1 MQAMKLNGLKKANAT
16 EDELIEALQGKVGYI
31 LGGIEKV
38 TGKVIEGDDGFMSDY
53 HNKRAAEIVKKITY
67 ATIATASKDGQPWNS
82 PVYCNHDEDMNVY
95 WVSDKEG
102 QHSKNVKENNRVFIV
117 IYDSTVPEG
126 EGEGVYIQANAS
138 QVTDP
143 DEILAVRRI
152 KKGSH
157 FEQSPDTFLGKSVRY
172 MYKAVPERV
181 WMNDAAI
188 EDGVFIRDFRV
199 EVPLDIL
206 KSNL

>member
-1 MQAMKLNGLKKANAT
+1 
-16 EDELIEALQGKVGYI
+16 
-31 LGGIEKV
+31 
-38 TGKVIEGDDGFMSDY
+38 MSDY
-53 HNKRAAEIVKKITY
+53 HNKRAKEIIENITY
-67 ATIATASKDGQPWNS
+67 ATIATPTKDGSPWNS
-82 PVYCNHDEDMNVY
+82 PVYQNHDENLNIY

-102 QHSKNVKENNRVFIV
+102 QHSKNIAENNKVFIV

-126 EGEGVYIQANAS
+126 DGEGVYIQANAS

-143 DEILAVRRI
+143 DEILTVRRI

-157 FEQSPDTFLGKSVRY
+157 FEQSPDTFLGEPVRY

-181 WMNDAAI
+181 WMNDAEI
-188 EDGVFIRDFRV
+188 KDGVFIRDFRV